1 MKVIP
6 LPLYYEER
14 EGKLLLTDTNF
25 NFSDELTN
33 SANFFS
39 NFLTRNTGLKLK
51 NEKFAQINFLL
62 DFSLGEEEYRLDI
75 SEHSLNLSARTDR
88 GAFYGVQTLI
98 QLLDYENGKYFFP
111 EIYIEDAPHFEYR
124 GFMLDIVR
132 HFFDKQ
138 EIMRLIELVSLHKFN
153 YFHLHLTDDQ
163 GWRIESEKY
172 PRLQEIASRR
182 RGTILKNG
190 TIDGVPHYGYLKK
203 EELKEIV
210 EYAKKHH
217 LEVIP
222 EIDMPGHM
230 NALIAAYPELLCEG
244 VSERPEVRTSW
255 GISKNI
261 LCAGNEK
268 TYAMLEDLLL
278 EIIEIFPSRYIHL
291 GGDEAPKNNW
301 KGCSRCQQKIKQE
314 NLKDEEALQA
324 YFMNHFRK
332 FLEKHNKTVI
342 GWNDGLHPDL
352 HQDII
357 IEYWK
362 PGTRKA
368 VINAANSG
376 RKVIMSDFLH
386 LYLDYPYAMTPL
398 AKTYAFEPLKG
409 LERPENILGVE
420 APIWTEWVPNRDKLD
435 FQVFPRLAA
444 VAEIAWTAPE
454 LKDYDSFVNRLQ
466 HLYTIYQRRGVNY
479 AKGKERKPNLLK
491 RIIGTR
497 KWWKNEDSEFLK
509 D

>member
-75 SEHSLNLSARTDR
+75 SEHSLNLSARTDC

-268 TYAMLEDLLL
+268 TYAMLEDLL
-278 EIIEIFPSRYIHL
+278 
-291 GGDEAPKNNW
+291 
-301 KGCSRCQQKIKQE
+301 
-314 NLKDEEALQA
+314 
-324 YFMNHFRK
+324 
-332 FLEKHNKTVI
+332 
-342 GWNDGLHPDL
+342 
-352 HQDII
+352 
-357 IEYWK
+357 
-362 PGTRKA
+362 
-368 VINAANSG
+368 
-376 RKVIMSDFLH
+376 
-386 LYLDYPYAMTPL
+386 
-398 AKTYAFEPLKG
+398 
-409 LERPENILGVE
+409 
-420 APIWTEWVPNRDKLD
+420 
-435 FQVFPRLAA
+435 
-444 VAEIAWTAPE
+444 
-454 LKDYDSFVNRLQ
+454 
-466 HLYTIYQRRGVNY
+466 
-479 AKGKERKPNLLK
+479 
-491 RIIGTR
+491 
-497 KWWKNEDSEFLK
+497 
-509 D
+509 

>member
-172 PRLQEIASRR
+172 PRLRNCLPGMWNDFKKRNHRR
-182 RGTILKNG
+182 RPPLR
-190 TIDGVPHYGYLKK
+190 LFKK

-222 EIDMPGHM
+222 K
-230 NALIAAYPELLCEG
+230 LTC
-244 VSERPEVRTSW
+244 R
-255 GISKNI
+255 
-261 LCAGNEK
+261 
-268 TYAMLEDLLL
+268 
-278 EIIEIFPSRYIHL
+278 
-291 GGDEAPKNNW
+291 
-301 KGCSRCQQKIKQE
+301 
-314 NLKDEEALQA
+314 
-324 YFMNHFRK
+324 
-332 FLEKHNKTVI
+332 
-342 GWNDGLHPDL
+342 
-352 HQDII
+352 DI
-357 IEYWK
+357 
-362 PGTRKA
+362 
-368 VINAANSG
+368 
-376 RKVIMSDFLH
+376 
-386 LYLDYPYAMTPL
+386 
-398 AKTYAFEPLKG
+398 
-409 LERPENILGVE
+409 
-420 APIWTEWVPNRDKLD
+420 
-435 FQVFPRLAA
+435 
-444 VAEIAWTAPE
+444 
-454 LKDYDSFVNRLQ
+454 
-466 HLYTIYQRRGVNY
+466 
-479 AKGKERKPNLLK
+479 
-491 RIIGTR
+491 
-497 KWWKNEDSEFLK
+497 
-509 D
+509 